1 MYTRS
6 GHWYQLRPRVL
17 TDVTDLGPARD
28 RAGFAEVQMSISWA
42 QLAIT
47 MVLYGG
53 CVALTAWL
61 LSRIKRRAVEGDE
74 LSISTAWRV
83 GVEIAA
89 VTILPVVVAVVLLLV
104 PDALGATST
113 EHGDAGECVRRSL
126 EGSTRADDLV
136 LSERMFLC
144 CRCPPARRWTV
155 AVPRVR
161 IRHCP
166 VFALGA
172 IALLGHSSTP
182 IKAAELIAQVVGGI
196 LPLSAGASIP
206 ATFHIQAATGAFT
219 VDWNAISAVRAL
231 VLCGLILI
239 SYFAMHVWQLDVE

>member
-1 MYTRS
+1 
-6 GHWYQLRPRVL
+6 
-17 TDVTDLGPARD
+17 
-28 RAGFAEVQMSISWA
+28 MSISWA

-113 EHGDAGECVRRSL
+113 EHGDVANAFAEVLRAALAQTIWSFPSACFYVAAARLLGDGLSL
-126 EGSTRADDLV
+126 FRVFGYAIAL
-136 LSERMFLC
+136 FL
-144 CRCPPARRWTV
+144 
-155 AVPRVR
+155 
-161 IRHCP
+161 
-166 VFALGA
+166 ALGA
-172 IALLGHSSTP
+172 IALLGHFSTP

-239 SYFAMHVWQLDVE
+239 SYFAMHVWQLRLSSRHAAKGLPR